1 MLKIEN
7 VKKLLIV
14 VLAIALIALIQSP
27 VLATTPTIITNT
39 NSGTTSSG
47 LNTIPTVNSL
57 TSGTNT
63 TTTPTTTNTTNT
75 VSNTVKNTNT
85 STYTSSNLP
94 KAGLD
99 YSALLL
105 IIACVGSGI
114 YAYIKI
120 RDYNNIKY

>member
-63 TTTPTTTNTTNT
+63 TNT
-75 VSNTVKNTNT
+75 VSNTVKNTNTNT